1 MLTNQNQY
9 ITGIIAC
16 ARPLQPLLAAN
27 APFSTR
33 SLSFIYL
40 ALLPPLSNTTK
51 PTTSKDTRKFGNTW
65 PAAAKHRKYQ
75 CSSTASFF
83 YPLSSS
89 LVLQYGILY
98 YGGIIW
104 CEERKKLGVPADV
117 DGNTGK
123 HVKKIID
130 EKLPPWLPH
139 PSALLRDDGRDLM
152 LLFSPFS
159 LLCFSLLLQLLFRYL
174 IMRLLFC
181 FSSFVT
187 SRQRRWCYFL
197 SCLSK
202 GIFCL
207 TRCIST
213 LLILTPLTP
222 QALIGFI
229 CKSWFLVGHSIT
241 IVFHPSCA
249 FSRSP
254 AACRI
259 VGQQEQSANVLIESI
274 IL

>member
-1 MLTNQNQY
+1 MQQHC
-9 ITGIIAC
+9 IV
-16 ARPLQPLLAAN
+16 LL
-27 APFSTR
+27 P
-33 SLSFIYL
+33 SFIEPRPSIWHTIL
-40 ALLPPLSNTTK
+40 WRHHLVWRKKEARSACWCWWK
-51 PTTSKDTRKFGNTW
+51 HWETREKNHWWEVATM
-65 PAAAKHRKYQ
+65 ASSSI
-75 CSSTASFF
+75 SSTTR
-83 YPLSSS
+83 
-89 LVLQYGILY
+89 
-98 YGGIIW
+98 W
-104 CEERKKLGVPADV
+104 
-117 DGNTGK
+117 
-123 HVKKIID
+123 
-130 EKLPPWLPH
+130 
-139 PSALLRDDGRDLM
+139 RDLM
-152 LLFSPFS
+152 LLLLFSPFS

-187 SRQRRWCYFL
+187 SRQRRGCYFL

>member
-1 MLTNQNQY
+1 MEILDQQQ
-9 ITGIIAC
+9 
-16 ARPLQPLLAAN
+16 R
-27 APFSTR
+27 ST
-33 SLSFIYL
+33 
-40 ALLPPLSNTTK
+40 
-51 PTTSKDTRKFGNTW
+51 GNTN
-65 PAAAKHRKYQ
+65 AAALHR
-75 CSSTASFF
+75 SSPLFHRTSSFNMA
-83 YPLSSS
+83 Y
-89 LVLQYGILY
+89 Y

-187 SRQRRWCYFL
+187 SRQRRGCYFL

-202 GIFCL
+202 GFFCL

-229 CKSWFLVGHSIT
+229 CKS
-241 IVFHPSCA
+241 
-249 FSRSP
+249 
-254 AACRI
+254 
-259 VGQQEQSANVLIESI
+259 
-274 IL
+274 